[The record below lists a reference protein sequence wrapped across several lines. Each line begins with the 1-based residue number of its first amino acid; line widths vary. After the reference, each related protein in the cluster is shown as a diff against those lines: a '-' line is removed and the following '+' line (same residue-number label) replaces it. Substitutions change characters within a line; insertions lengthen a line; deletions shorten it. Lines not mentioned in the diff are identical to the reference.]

1 MIVTPPLSPLESW
14 TTMGDYKRTFR
25 FAASKIINIAIV
37 TCEVVLG
44 DMAWCLEYEGG
55 QGGI

>member
-1 MIVTPPLSPLESW
+1 
-14 TTMGDYKRTFR
+14 MGDYKRTFR